1 MPLEHALPTGP
12 LASRLKRAGG
22 GPVDNT
28 AAYHMRTHPSPTSF
42 RLIPELELTECH
54 VLANHRQMG
63 YVMGDNSHPFSTQWS
78 ETMTRSRKEPSK
90 AEMFAALVTGHG
102 ESAYTMASVQR
113 SHRFPVHVFAQ
124 IENLAKMG
132 GVPVSMII
140 NELLDCGLDALKA
153 ELSDEEV
160 AKVTLLSEEQVN
172 RATVTDKADSKAYR
186 ASRKRKSIKA
196 V

>member
-1 MPLEHALPTGP
+1 
-12 LASRLKRAGG
+12 
-22 GPVDNT
+22 
-28 AAYHMRTHPSPTSF
+28 
-42 RLIPELELTECH
+42 
-54 VLANHRQMG
+54 
-63 YVMGDNSHPFSTQWS
+63 
-78 ETMTRSRKEPSK
+78 MTRSRKEPSK
-90 AEMFAALVTGHG
+90 AEMFASLVTGHG

-113 SHRFPVHVFAQ
+113 SHRFPVHVAQ